1 MEKSA
6 QFDPEEFV
14 MRSRVL
20 ALFLAAIGL
29 ALIPVAAE
37 AGHRRHHHHHRD
49 GFYTNYQFY
58 HRHYRSD
65 YELDRYRYYSSPR
78 GYYPYYNSGYWRP
91 TQELRYRR
99 AYRPFAELPPYY
111 QAWGHPRPIYKAR
124 KWHRYGYERG
134 HRRHW

>member
-1 MEKSA
+1 
-6 QFDPEEFV
+6 

-29 ALIPVAAE
+29 ALIPAAAE
-37 AGHRRHHHHHRD
+37 AGHRRHHHSN

-65 YELDRYRYYSSPR
+65 FEYDRYAYYPSPR
-78 GYYPYYNSGYWRP
+78 RYYPYYNSGYWRP

-99 AYRPFAELPPYY
+99 VYRPFAELPPYY

-124 KWHRYGYERG
+124 KWHRYGSER
-134 HRRHW
+134 HRHW